1 MFWFFKFFPQWLWWI
16 MFFSGIF
23 AALASWLPLL
33 KPYALLLKI
42 VGGTTIAI
50 SIFILGMLYSDNTW
64 KQAARE
70 LETKVAELTQQ
81 SQVVNTEIKER
92 VIYKTQIVKQR
103 GANTVEYITREV
115 AKHDVGCYI
124 PPEFVRAH
132 NAAAEI
138 PK

>member
-16 MFFSGIF
+16 MLFSGIF

-70 LETKVAELTQQ
+70 LEAKVAELTQQ

-115 AKHDVGCYI
+115 TKHDAGCYI
-124 PPEFVRAH
+124 PPEFVQAH